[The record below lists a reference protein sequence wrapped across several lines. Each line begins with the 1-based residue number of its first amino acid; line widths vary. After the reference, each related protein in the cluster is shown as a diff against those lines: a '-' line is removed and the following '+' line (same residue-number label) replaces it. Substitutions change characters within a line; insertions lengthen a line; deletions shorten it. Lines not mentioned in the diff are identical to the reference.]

1 MKILWIYPEIPYPL
15 TSGLLRGFNLL
26 RQLGQRHTVI
36 FLALAN
42 EKMVPPENVAALKPF
57 AERITTFNRCSAP
70 EPKWLK
76 ILTHLPVLGWRLHE
90 SWNTRWAVK
99 QMGKAVR
106 RLLQQE
112 TFDVV
117 LFDGRETLP
126 VLEGVEIPIVV
137 GCGDTHCTRM
147 LQQMRHARLLSR
159 PRLFLRHL
167 TMRRLEERLARK
179 TPYRFFISERDRESL
194 LGPSDRSEIVPQG
207 VDYEYWTRSS
217 PPSSRNCIVFSG
229 VMSYPPNAD
238 AAIFLLKFVLPL
250 VRRASPQLE
259 VLIVGRDPLPELM
272 NLAQRYHN
280 VTVTGAVDDVR
291 PYLERADVFVAALRF
306 ASGVQNKV
314 LEAMAMEIPVVTT
327 PAVAEGLRRD
337 AMEPQLVIGRD
348 AEEIA
353 SGVIRLLAHPE
364 ERARLAAEGR
374 RFVEAH
380 CSWSYSAEKLEKLC
394 LTAIENHRLQQGTG
408 ICRLFEVEARKTE
421 NIALTPVSRIRS

>member
-1 MKILWIYPEIPYPL
+1 
-15 TSGLLRGFNLL
+15 
-26 RQLGQRHTVI
+26 VV

-42 EKMVPPENVAALKPF
+42 EKLIPPENVAALKPF
-57 AERITTFNRCSAP
+57 AERIMIFNRCAAP

-76 ILTHLPVLGWRLHE
+76 RVAHLPLAGWRLQE

-117 LFDGRETLP
+117 LFDGREALP

-137 GCGDTHCTRM
+137 GCGDTHCTRL

-159 PRLFLRHL
+159 PRLFLRYVR
-167 TMRRLEERLARK
+167 MRRLEERVAGK
-179 TPYRFFISERDRESL
+179 TPYHFFISERDRENL

-217 PPSSRNCIVFSG
+217 PPSSRNCIIFCG

-238 AAIFLLKFVLPL
+238 AAMFLLKSVVPL
-250 VRRASPQLE
+250 VKRANPQLE
-259 VLIVGRDPLPELM
+259 VLIVGRNPLPELV

-327 PAVAEGLRRD
+327 PVVAEGLRLG

-348 AEEIA
+348 AQEIA
-353 SGVIRLLAHPE
+353 SGVIKLLADPE
-364 ERARLAAEGR
+364 ERARLATEGR
-374 RFVEAH
+374 RFVKIH
-380 CSWSYSAEKLEKLC
+380 CSWLYSAEKLEKLC
-394 LTAIENHRLQQGTG
+394 LAAMENHRLQQGNG
-408 ICRLFEVEARKTE
+408 SCRLFQVEVPKTE
-421 NIALTPVSRIRS
+421 NTGPVSISQIRS